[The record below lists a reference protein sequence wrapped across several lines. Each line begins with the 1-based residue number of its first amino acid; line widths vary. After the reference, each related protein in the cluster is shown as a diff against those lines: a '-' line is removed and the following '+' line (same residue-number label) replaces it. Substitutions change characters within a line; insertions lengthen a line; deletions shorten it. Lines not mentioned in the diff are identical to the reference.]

1 MSTSSILG
9 NKNIYFKKIH
19 TKLTQKNKMN
29 VNHIVLYRNNPN
41 TKFINLK
48 NNENSFQKKLY
59 KKDKLSPYK
68 PHFNKLL
75 SLSLLNKAN
84 VPSEKPKKFF
94 LKSPLSLLKGV
105 NPPPSI
111 HDISTNKNIP
121 LFPMNLNK
129 ININPPLNNLQ
140 NVEYNSI
147 NCIINN
153 FNLSC
158 KNIDSHE
165 ENNNKKQNSS
175 IKYKNY
181 LDFFNKNNKKIRN
194 NMNNL
199 KKNNSMSNYAN
210 NIKNLSHLSDINNS
224 NINNITNEDV
234 KAEEIIMENKQKQE
248 KIKQRHL
255 ENKKKT
261 IYLKELEKKNKRLQ
275 SEYDEIKIKH
285 MEYSKSLERL
295 LRFLNVL
302 KKSGMDIS
310 EMMDNISSGEDYD
323 EYVEDDIEESE
334 DTGEDKNETI
344 LSDGSVL
351 SNLKQLSSGL
361 LRNHEEYSKGSKLI
375 LKCKNIPLL
384 KLNKLKKNS

>member
-1 MSTSSILG
+1 
-9 NKNIYFKKIH
+9 
-19 TKLTQKNKMN
+19 
-29 VNHIVLYRNNPN
+29 
-41 TKFINLK
+41 
-48 NNENSFQKKLY
+48 
-59 KKDKLSPYK
+59 
-68 PHFNKLL
+68 
-75 SLSLLNKAN
+75 
-84 VPSEKPKKFF
+84 
-94 LKSPLSLLKGV
+94 
-105 NPPPSI
+105 
-111 HDISTNKNIP
+111 
-121 LFPMNLNK
+121 
-129 ININPPLNNLQ
+129 
-140 NVEYNSI
+140 
-147 NCIINN
+147 
-153 FNLSC
+153 
-158 KNIDSHE
+158 
-165 ENNNKKQNSS
+165 
-175 IKYKNY
+175 
-181 LDFFNKNNKKIRN
+181 
-194 NMNNL
+194 MNNL

-234 KAEEIIMENKQKQE
+234 KAEEILMENKQKQE

-261 IYLKELEKKNKRLQ
+261 IYIKELEKKNKRLQ

-375 LKCKNIPLL
+375 LKFKNIPLL
-384 KLNKLKKNS
+384 KLNNLKKNS

>member
-1 MSTSSILG
+1 
-9 NKNIYFKKIH
+9 
-19 TKLTQKNKMN
+19 
-29 VNHIVLYRNNPN
+29 
-41 TKFINLK
+41 
-48 NNENSFQKKLY
+48 
-59 KKDKLSPYK
+59 
-68 PHFNKLL
+68 
-75 SLSLLNKAN
+75 
-84 VPSEKPKKFF
+84 
-94 LKSPLSLLKGV
+94 
-105 NPPPSI
+105 
-111 HDISTNKNIP
+111 
-121 LFPMNLNK
+121 
-129 ININPPLNNLQ
+129 
-140 NVEYNSI
+140 
-147 NCIINN
+147 
-153 FNLSC
+153 
-158 KNIDSHE
+158 
-165 ENNNKKQNSS
+165 
-175 IKYKNY
+175 
-181 LDFFNKNNKKIRN
+181 
-194 NMNNL
+194 MNNL

-210 NIKNLSHLSDINNS
+210 NIKNLSHLIDINNS

-275 SEYDEIKIKH
+275 SEFDEIKTKN

-334 DTGEDKNETI
+334 DTGDDKNETI

-351 SNLKQLSSGL
+351 TNLKQLSSGL

-375 LKCKNIPLL
+375 LKFKNIPLL
-384 KLNKLKKNS
+384 KLNNLKKNS